1 MSFITACQLRL
12 RLPLTLLAGIT
23 QCSCGAHVDPYGDH
37 CLSCVH
43 FRSHRTHGHDL
54 IQDDV
59 AALARRAL
67 HHISRDSRRPR
78 AVSLAYSPH
87 HCPDLTFLHGSPAGS
102 HLIVDITT
110 TSVVKQSALP
120 AAALDCRVCS
130 DAAAADKHHVY
141 GAVAPHVV
149 LPFVVE
155 HAGALGREAD
165 KFFHACVKKAR
176 NDLSPFEEAASS
188 WSCRGLSNWYYQ
200 KISVSNLKGLGHF
213 FMVVGA
219 MLRTANGVAFV

>member
-1 MSFITACQLRL
+1 MTSSRMSC
-12 RLPLTLLAGIT
+12 
-23 QCSCGAHVDPYGDH
+23 C
-37 CLSCVH
+37 
-43 FRSHRTHGHDL
+43 
-54 IQDDV
+54 
-59 AALARRAL
+59 
-67 HHISRDSRRPR
+67 
-78 AVSLAYSPH
+78 
-87 HCPDLTFLHGSPAGS
+87 
-102 HLIVDITT
+102 
-110 TSVVKQSALP
+110 
-120 AAALDCRVCS
+120 
-130 DAAAADKHHVY
+130 
-141 GAVAPHVV
+141 V

>member
-1 MSFITACQLRL
+1 M
-12 RLPLTLLAGIT
+12 
-23 QCSCGAHVDPYGDH
+23 
-37 CLSCVH
+37 
-43 FRSHRTHGHDL
+43 
-54 IQDDV
+54 
-59 AALARRAL
+59 
-67 HHISRDSRRPR
+67 
-78 AVSLAYSPH
+78 
-87 HCPDLTFLHGSPAGS
+87 
-102 HLIVDITT
+102 
-110 TSVVKQSALP
+110 
-120 AAALDCRVCS
+120 CS

-165 KFFHACVKKAR
+165 KFFHACIKKAR

-213 FMVVGA
+213 FMVVA
-219 MLRTANGVAFV
+219 AILRTANGVAFV